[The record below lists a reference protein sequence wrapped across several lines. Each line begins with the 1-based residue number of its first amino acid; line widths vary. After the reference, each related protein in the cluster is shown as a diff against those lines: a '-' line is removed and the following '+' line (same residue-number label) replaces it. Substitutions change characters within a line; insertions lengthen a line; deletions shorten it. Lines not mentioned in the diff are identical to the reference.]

1 MTAMARILCV
11 YDEGSV
17 VDTPL
22 IGAKGFSMLIE
33 SGGKRVLF
41 DTGLRDR
48 YLSHNLEYLEIDPA
62 SIDAVVVSQ
71 SHPDNCRAINALL
84 DRRSEPVDVY
94 APSGLYAGKKGVLS
108 KSAGLSDENREKV
121 RLHDLEGWFE
131 VAPDVWVTPPIAYA
145 DGYREAFVVIDGK
158 RLTIVSGRARDGP
171 GPVLDAVRQ
180 RFGRD
185 ARSFVGAILLEKVK
199 KPVAEAY
206 AQELDACGC
215 TDLHLNHCTGR
226 DGMTNMRVHFGLTGV
241 DEFYVGMSL
250 DV

>member
-1 MTAMARILCV
+1 MARILCV

-22 IGAKGFSMLIE
+22 IGAKGFSVLVE

-48 YLSHNLEYLEIDPA
+48 YLSHNLEYLEIEPD

-71 SHPDNCRAINALL
+71 SFPDNCRAINGLL
-84 DRRSEPVDVY
+84 DERTRPLDVY
-94 APSGLYAGKKGVLS
+94 APAGLYDGKRGMLS
-108 KSAGLSDENREKV
+108 RSAGLSDENRAKV
-121 RLHDLEGWFE
+121 TLHDLEGWFE
-131 VAPDVWVTPPIAYA
+131 VAPDVWVTPQVTYP
-145 DGYREAFVVIDGK
+145 DGYREAFLAIDGK
-158 RLTIVSGRARDGP
+158 LLTVVSGRCRDGP
-171 GPVLDAVRQ
+171 APALDVVRD

-185 ARSFVGAILLEKVK
+185 PRRFVGAIRLEKVK
-199 KPVAEAY
+199 KPVALSY
-206 AQELDACGC
+206 AQELDSRGC

-226 DGMTNMRVHFGLTGV
+226 DGMTNMRVHFGLKGV
-241 DEFYVGMSL
+241 DDFYVGMSL

>member
-1 MTAMARILCV
+1 MKVMARILCV
-11 YDEGSV
+11 YDEGSM

-22 IGAKGFSMLIE
+22 IGAKGFSVLVE

-48 YLSHNLEYLEIDPA
+48 YLTHNMEYLEIDPD

-71 SHPDNCRAINALL
+71 TNPDNCRAINGLL
-84 DRRSEPVDVY
+84 ERRSEPVDVY
-94 APSGLYAGKKGVLS
+94 APAGLYDGKRGMLS
-108 KSAGLSDENREKV
+108 RSAGLSDENRGKA
-121 RLHDLEGWFE
+121 RLHDLGGWFE
-131 VAPDVWVTPPIAYA
+131 VAPGVWVTPQVTYQ
-145 DGYREAFVVIDGK
+145 DGYREAFLVVEG
-158 RLTIVSGRARDGP
+158 RSLTVVSGRCRDGP
-171 GPVLDAVRQ
+171 GPALDLVRG

-185 ARSFVGAILLEKVK
+185 ARTFVGAIMLEKVK
-199 KPVAEAY
+199 KPVAESY
-206 AQELDACGC
+206 AQELDAAGC

-226 DGMTNMRVHFGLTGV
+226 DGMTNMRVHFGLKGV